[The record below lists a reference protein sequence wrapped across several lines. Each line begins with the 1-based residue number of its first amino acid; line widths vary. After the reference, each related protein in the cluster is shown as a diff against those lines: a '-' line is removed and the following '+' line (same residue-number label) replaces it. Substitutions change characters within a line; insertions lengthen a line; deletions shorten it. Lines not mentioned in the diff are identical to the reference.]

1 MISNIYS
8 LREITSF
15 LTENSIK
22 LTKKR
27 GQNFLLDKN
36 ISFNIANTIPNS
48 LERSDHAIEIG
59 GGLGSLTNH
68 LVDIYGEKLTVV
80 EYDKAL
86 YNYLKEKYENKINV
100 VHSDILKFPLKNLFD
115 EQNIKTKMD
124 VYGNIPYN
132 ITSPILEWLL
142 YESYNKWRFAVF
154 MVQRDFANRLIAKEG
169 ENDYSALTVF
179 SNFLSDIKL
188 EFHVSKSVF
197 FPKPNV
203 DSSVI
208 SLSPKNVDMSIVD
221 TYKLISKT
229 IFHNR
234 RKTLRNNLLN
244 SPYIKIEAEKIDTI
258 FDTLSIPA
266 KERGENIPISTI
278 TDIVRIIENKYD
290 VI

>member
-1 MISNIYS
+1 
-8 LREITSF
+8 
-15 LTENSIK
+15 
-22 LTKKR
+22 
-27 GQNFLLDKN
+27 
-36 ISFNIANTIPNS
+36 
-48 LERSDHAIEIG
+48 
-59 GGLGSLTNH
+59 
-68 LVDIYGEKLTVV
+68 
-80 EYDKAL
+80 
-86 YNYLKEKYENKINV
+86 
-100 VHSDILKFPLKNLFD
+100 LKNLFD
-115 EQNIKTKMD
+115 EQNIKTKID

>member
-68 LVDIYGEKLTVV
+68 LVDIYGKKLTVV

-115 EQNIKTKMD
+115 EQNIKTKID